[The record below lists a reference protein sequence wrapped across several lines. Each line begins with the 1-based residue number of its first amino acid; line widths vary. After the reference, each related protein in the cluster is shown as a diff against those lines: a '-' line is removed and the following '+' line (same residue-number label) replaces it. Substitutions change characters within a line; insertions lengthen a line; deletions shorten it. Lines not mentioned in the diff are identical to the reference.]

1 MKEVRESA
9 GLGGDADRCGTRV
22 LLPKDS
28 LFTISLFKRKL
39 SYLSESESTTG
50 GGTTEES

>member
-9 GLGGDADRCGTRV
+9 GLGGDPDRCGTRV
-22 LLPKDS
+22 LLPRDS
-28 LFTISLFKRKL
+28 LLIISLFRRKL
-39 SYLSESESTTG
+39 SYRSESESTTG